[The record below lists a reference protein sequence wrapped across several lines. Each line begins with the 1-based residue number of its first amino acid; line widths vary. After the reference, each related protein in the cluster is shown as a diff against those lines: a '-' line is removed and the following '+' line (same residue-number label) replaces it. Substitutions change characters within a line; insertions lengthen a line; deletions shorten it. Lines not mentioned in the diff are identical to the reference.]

1 MSAGLTLETVHG
13 TGKRT
18 DRLDLLAPLFR
29 QSVEL
34 AVRECRD
41 VGLLVKVFETY
52 RSNALQAIYF
62 ARGRTVIPPPEPV
75 TNAITNLNS
84 WHGYGL
90 AVDVVH
96 ETEFWSPPEGNGW
109 FTRVADVFKKHGCKW
124 GGDWKQKD
132 LPHFQ
137 WGLCKPSPSD
147 AAQLLLRTRGIQAV
161 WEAVGAA
168 APDTPVLLQAD
179 AGAAAGATPAGGS
192 MV

>member
-1 MSAGLTLETVHG
+1 MSAGMSLEDTHSAAN
-13 TGKRT
+13 RT
-18 DRLDLLAPLFR
+18 DRLDLLAPVFR
-29 QSVEL
+29 RSVE
-34 AVRECRD
+34 AAIAECHAN
-41 VGLLVKVFETY
+41 GLPARVFETY

-62 ARGRTVIPPPEPV
+62 ARGRTVIPPPAPV
-75 TNAITNLNS
+75 TNAMNNLRS

-90 AVDVVH
+90 AVDVIH
-96 ETEFWSPPEGNGW
+96 QTELWSPSEGRGW

-147 AAQLLLRTRGIQAV
+147 EAQVLLRTRGILAL

-168 APDTPVLLQAD
+168 SPDDVSALRRA
-179 AGAAAGATPAGGS
+179 
-192 MV
+192 